1 MAPTLP
7 LLSSPASLPRSQA
20 CSPTPATSS
29 MAFTTPPPFASSS
42 STSPRLLL
50 FTTLFLS
57 YLTALFTSIIIY
69 RLFFHPLR
77 HIRSL
82 FLAKITKLTS
92 LYAARNGQKH
102 LEQAALF
109 EKYGNFVRVAP
120 NEVFMC
126 SVEGIRKIHVRDSGC
141 RKLNAGVYD
150 VIHSEGEYNLDSI
163 MTREEH
169 APRRKVCHTW
179 LAKVASFNGKPIDT
193 SLFSLLISFDHMGK
207 VEFSHEFRSI
217 SRKGTQDATLSMFG
231 EIGQMGELTWLL
243 SIAQNVKLSK
253 TAAEFD
259 QLTMLMADRRA
270 AAEDNNKGDI
280 LQHFLDDMRSEKSI
294 AFTNKNILYSDAAL
308 VLTGATDT
316 IGAVLAHLFY
326 QLANHPHYQDLLH
339 VQFQKAYG
347 KTIPDEFTN
356 QDLSKISLLDALI
369 NETMRVD
376 NLIASNDPRQTPPE
390 GITVDGVHIPGG
402 VAVRVPAHALHR
414 SEQFYA
420 EPAQFRPE
428 RWLDDN
434 KEYVKNAEAFI
445 PFLVGPNNCV
455 GKRMT
460 MSVLRLVMA
469 YTVYN
474 YTWEKAPGEDW
485 KRIRT
490 ESKDNLILKAGPFEA
505 VFLPR

>member
-1 MAPTLP
+1 
-7 LLSSPASLPRSQA
+7 
-20 CSPTPATSS
+20 
-29 MAFTTPPPFASSS
+29 
-42 STSPRLLL
+42 
-50 FTTLFLS
+50 
-57 YLTALFTSIIIY
+57 
-69 RLFFHPLR
+69 
-77 HIRSL
+77 
-82 FLAKITKLTS
+82 
-92 LYAARNGQKH
+92 
-102 LEQAALF
+102 
-109 EKYGNFVRVAP
+109 
-120 NEVFMC
+120 
-126 SVEGIRKIHVRDSGC
+126 
-141 RKLNAGVYD
+141 
-150 VIHSEGEYNLDSI
+150 
-163 MTREEH
+163 
-169 APRRKVCHTW
+169 
-179 LAKVASFNGKPIDT
+179 
-193 SLFSLLISFDHMGK
+193 MGK
-207 VEFSHEFRSI
+207 VGYSHEFRSI
-217 SRKGTQDATLSMFG
+217 EAGKEHPMAHLLESMFG

-243 SIAQNVKLSK
+243 SIAQNLKLSK

-316 IGAVLAHLFY
+316 IGAVLAHLSY

-339 VQFQKAYG
+339 VQLQKAYG

-356 QDLSKISLLDALI
+356 QDLSKIHLLDALI
-369 NETMRVD
+369 NETMPTTPD
-376 NLIASNDPRQTPPE
+376 RQPPE

-414 SEQFYA
+414 SEQFYT

-434 KEYVKNAEAFI
+434 KVYVKNAEAFI
-445 PFLVGPNNCV
+445 PFLIGPNKCV

-474 YTWEKAPGEDW
+474 YTWEKAPGEDG

-490 ESKDNLILKAGPFEA
+490 ESKDNLILMAGPFEA

>member
-1 MAPTLP
+1 M
-7 LLSSPASLPRSQA
+7 
-20 CSPTPATSS
+20 
-29 MAFTTPPPFASSS
+29 
-42 STSPRLLL
+42 
-50 FTTLFLS
+50 
-57 YLTALFTSIIIY
+57 
-69 RLFFHPLR
+69 
-77 HIRSL
+77 
-82 FLAKITKLTS
+82 AKITKLTS

-126 SVEGIRKIHVRDSGC
+126 SVEGIRKIHMRDSGC

-150 VIHSEGEYNLDSI
+150 VIHFEGEYNLDSI

-169 APRRKVCHTW
+169 APRRKVWERAFSTKALAIHEPKTREVCHTW

-193 SLFSLLISFDHMGK
+193 SLFSLLIPFDHMGK
-207 VEFSHEFRSI
+207 VGFSHQFRSI
-217 SRKGTQDATLSMFG
+217 EAGKEHRMLHLLESMFG
-231 EIGQMGELTWLL
+231 KIGQMGELTWLL
-243 SIAQNVKLSK
+243 SIAQNLKLSK

-280 LQHFLDDMRSEKSI
+280 LQHFLDDMRSEKPI
-294 AFTNKNILYSDAAL
+294 AFTNKIILYSDAAL

-326 QLANHPHYQDLLH
+326 QLANHAHYQDLLH
-339 VQFQKAYG
+339 VQLQKAYG

-356 QDLSKISLLDALI
+356 QDLSKIPLLDALI

-376 NLIASNDPRQTPPE
+376 NPIASNGPRRTPPE
-390 GITVDGVHIPGG
+390 GITVDGVHISGG
-402 VAVRVPAHALHR
+402 VAVRVPAYALHR

-445 PFLVGPNNCV
+445 PFIVGPNNCV
-455 GKRMT
+455 GKRMA

-474 YTWEKAPGEDW
+474 YTWEKAPGEDG

-505 VFLPR
+505 VFLPRCGSR